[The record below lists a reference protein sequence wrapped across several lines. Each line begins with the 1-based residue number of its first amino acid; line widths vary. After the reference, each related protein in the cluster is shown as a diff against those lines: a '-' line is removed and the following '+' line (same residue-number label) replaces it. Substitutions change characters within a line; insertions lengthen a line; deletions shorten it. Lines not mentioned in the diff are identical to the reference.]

1 MINVYFNYPNPHIM
15 IHQSSDCGLIHA
27 HKSAAESRTVR
38 IDLSNLS
45 EELTKFVEEKH
56 KFNSTSEF
64 NDMWLEISLGDLAFE
79 IAVVLFIVAQLGKT
93 YKPFKGM
100 SPSIHC

>member
-1 MINVYFNYPNPHIM
+1 MIAVYINHPNPHIT
-15 IHQSSDCGLIHA
+15 IHQSSECGLIHA
-27 HKSAAESRTVR
+27 HKSAAEART
-38 IDLSNLS
+38 IKIGLSNLS
-45 EELTKFVEEKH
+45 EELSKFVEGSH

-79 IAVVLFIVAQLGKT
+79 IAVVLFIVAQLGKV

>member
-1 MINVYFNYPNPHIM
+1 MINVYINHPNPHIT

-27 HKSAAESRTVR
+27 HKSEAESRKVKLG
-38 IDLSNLS
+38 IANLS
-45 EELTKFVEEKH
+45 QELPRFVEGEH
-56 KFNSTSEF
+56 KFNATKEF
-64 NDMWLEISLGDLAFE
+64 NDMWLEIDLGDLAFE
-79 IAVVLFIVAQLGKT
+79 IATILFIVQQLGKV